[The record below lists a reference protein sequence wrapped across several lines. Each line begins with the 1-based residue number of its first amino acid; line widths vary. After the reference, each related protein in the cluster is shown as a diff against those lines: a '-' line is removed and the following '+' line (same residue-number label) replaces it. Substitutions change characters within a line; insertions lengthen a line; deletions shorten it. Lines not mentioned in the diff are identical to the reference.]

1 MSIGYE
7 TAAVMLAGNENI
19 GGPEHRLFAGV
30 HSKIARPAPRILP
43 VDRRG
48 MLRMI
53 VGNRQPPHP
62 RNMCGIVQTDCV
74 ASARLPLEIYRP
86 SLHQF
91 RPASRFC
98 VDRSLEPER
107 KIMTGNSVIENT
119 ALHVLPPLPYAEN
132 ALDPV
137 ISANTIGFHYG
148 KHHKGYVDTLNK
160 LIAGTELAHLSLEKL
175 IAETAGKAD
184 KVAIF
189 HNAEQTW
196 NHTFY
201 WRSLRP
207 KGGGEPP
214 AALKQRIEA
223 SFGSVDACKTE
234 LATAATTQFGSGWA
248 WLVLEADKLKVVK
261 TGNADKPLT
270 KGVKP
275 LLTIDVWEHA
285 YYLDYQ
291 NRRADYVS
299 AVLDK
304 LINWGFAVDNLG

>member
-1 MSIGYE
+1 M
-7 TAAVMLAGNENI
+7 AGIANI
-19 GGPEHRLFAGV
+19 KNA
-30 HSKIARPAPRILP
+30 
-43 VDRRG
+43 
-48 MLRMI
+48 
-53 VGNRQPPHP
+53 
-62 RNMCGIVQTDCV
+62 
-74 ASARLPLEIYRP
+74 
-86 SLHQF
+86 
-91 RPASRFC
+91 
-98 VDRSLEPER
+98 
-107 KIMTGNSVIENT
+107 

-160 LIAGTELAHLSLEKL
+160 LIAGTELANLSLEKL

-189 HNAEQTW
+189 NNAAQTW

-214 AALKQRIEA
+214 AALKQQIEA
-223 SFGSVDACKTE
+223 SFGNLDACKKE

-248 WLVLEADKLKVVK
+248 WLVLEAGKLKVVK
-261 TGNADKPLT
+261 TGNAEAETHMT
-270 KGVKP
+270 KGVTP
-275 LLTIDVWEHA
+275 LLTIDVWEHS

-291 NRRADYVS
+291 NRRADYVK

-304 LINWGFAVDNLG
+304 LINWDFAADNLG